1 MTCAKLFQDHVKGN
15 LLSTHV
21 LLLSMQIPHAPLHR
35 SWEEHSEDAVQW
47 SQYKPGLLVKEEKIQ
62 IKENA
67 LEYNSTV

>member
-1 MTCAKLFQDHVKGN
+1 
-15 LLSTHV
+15 
-21 LLLSMQIPHAPLHR
+21 MQIPHAPKNR

>member
-15 LLSTHV
+15 PLSTHV